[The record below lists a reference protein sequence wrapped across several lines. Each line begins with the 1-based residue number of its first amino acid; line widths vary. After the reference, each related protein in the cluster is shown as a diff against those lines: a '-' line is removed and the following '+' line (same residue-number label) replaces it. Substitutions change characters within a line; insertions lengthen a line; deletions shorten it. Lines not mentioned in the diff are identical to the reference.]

1 MHRPVKLRIPIEHL
15 FRESPAAAFFPPMET
30 PLTVIVCLLAVFT
43 AALLAYRA
51 GRLSVPV
58 HQAEPEKSDVAPAAE
73 EAPEAPEPP
82 KDIHALAADL
92 DDLWSKAPTLEGARR
107 STAFREA
114 VAAVATAHGDEDLL
128 GFARR
133 GEAMVAVL
141 ALEALATRETTGAGR
156 FQSSLVARIDST
168 SGIHR
173 EHAFTLLHESARGPV
188 VPPVL
193 AMIHRNLCSWDD
205 AEAAEALREFIDHRK
220 AAGEAPTFGKPMP
233 KLSSWDRSNFEDIF
247 RRLPDELA
255 DPLREEMKG
264 AGGEGK
270 WQKFLA
276 GFARLLEPVGDTL
289 DDGSPLVGTPALD
302 KAAERLADMLAGG
315 DTIQPPL
322 LIGDEGCG
330 KSALI
335 RLVVKHLQ
343 QAGYTVFEASGPDIV
358 SGQCYLG
365 DLEKR
370 VRSMIEALENEKF
383 VWLVPSLADLVHAG
397 KTRSSEA
404 GVLDLVMPA
413 LQRGG
418 TRVLAEVR
426 PGVLDKLLGE
436 APRIASAMT
445 LVRIDAPGPAESIAM
460 VAEWLARH
468 RGERT
473 TTVKAS
479 AAQLGEALM
488 LAGQYFPGPALP
500 GRLFK
505 LVRAA
510 FHHAVAAGG
519 GARELDRG
527 LLLESIAAA
536 TGMPIELLDENRPL
550 GLDTLRGHFSASVM
564 GQPEAVDALVAR
576 LAMMKAGVTD
586 PTRPLGVF
594 LFAGPTGTGKTE
606 LAKCLSTYLFGS
618 PDRMLRIDMSEIRSG
633 TLDRLTGAPST
644 GEANSLASRI
654 RQQPFAV
661 ILLDEFEKADPAA
674 WDLFLQVFDDGRLT
688 DAAGNTADFRQSI
701 IILTS
706 NLGAKVAQGVPLGFG
721 AGAAAEFRAEEIDK
735 AIAEAFRP
743 EFVNRIDRVLCF
755 RPLSRDTMRAI
766 LSAELR
772 KALGRRGLRQRPW
785 VIEIDATATDFL
797 LDKGFSPTLGA
808 RPLQRAIDRHLLG
821 PMAEAVVRGELP
833 DAEDLVFI
841 YAKDGRLRWDLASG
855 EIPALATSDPGE
867 LPSLT
872 LRQMALGPAG
882 SREEIDALRG
892 RLVDLTG
899 LIELESF
906 HQRRA
911 NIFESMAGEGFWNS
925 PGRFAILGEA
935 EYLDRIESATRS
947 ASKTVERLASQ
958 PAGGPAIRSL
968 VSKMALRLHL
978 LENAW
983 HDAGEGKSSAAWI
996 ALQPMEDT
1004 PKCTAFAAALA
1015 GMIEGWASQRDMD
1028 IKPLAID
1035 GWQRAWSV
1043 EGFAALR
1050 ILEAENGLHIAEE
1063 GGLGETARVQIAVA
1077 AQIPGPESLL
1087 PGPISV
1093 VAAKALH
1100 DAHSREIVRRYQ
1112 DRPTPLVRDRRRN
1125 FRTGRLDLVL
1135 AGHFDLM
1142 NGA

>member
-1 MHRPVKLRIPIEHL
+1 
-15 FRESPAAAFFPPMET
+15 MEI
-30 PLTVIVCLLAVFT
+30 PLTVIVCLLAVFA
-43 AALLAYRA
+43 AALFAYRM
-51 GRLSVPV
+51 GRLTVP
-58 HQAEPEKSDVAPAAE
+58 ATKPEPEKTEPTPEVE
-73 EAPEAPEPP
+73 ETPETPESP

-92 DDLWSKAPTLEGARR
+92 DDLWSKAPTLEAARKPDN
-107 STAFREA
+107 FREA
-114 VAAVATAHGDEDLL
+114 VAAVAAAHEDEDLF
-128 GFARR
+128 GYARR
-133 GEAMVAVL
+133 GDGMVPVL
-141 ALEALATRETTGAGR
+141 ALEAVVARGQTDPDRLRNA
-156 FQSSLVARIDST
+156 LVARVENT

-173 EHAFTLLHESARGPV
+173 EHAFAMLHEAATGPV
-188 VPPVL
+188 IPAVM
-193 AMIHRNLCSWDD
+193 AMLHRNLHSWDD
-205 AEAAEALREFIDHRK
+205 SEAAAALSAFLEQRK
-220 AAGEAPTFGKPMP
+220 AAGEAPSFGQPMP
-233 KLSSWDRSNFEDIF
+233 KIGSWDRSNFEDIF
-247 RRLPDELA
+247 RRLPAELA

-264 AGGEGK
+264 SGGDKKRE
-270 WQKFLA
+270 KFLS
-276 GFARLLEPVGDTL
+276 GFARILEPVGDTL
-289 DDGSPLVGTPALD
+289 DDGSPLVATAALE
-302 KAAERLADMLAGG
+302 KAAGRLADMLTEGE
-315 DTIQPPL
+315 TIQRPL

-335 RLVVKHLQ
+335 RMVVKRLQ
-343 QAGYTVFEASGPDIV
+343 QAGFTVFEASGPDIV

-370 VRSMIEALENEKF
+370 VRSMIEALEKEKF

-404 GVLDLVMPA
+404 GVLDLIMPA
-413 LQRGG
+413 MQRGG
-418 TRVLAEVR
+418 IRMIAEVR

-436 APRIASAMT
+436 APRIGHAMT
-445 LVRIDAPGPAESIAM
+445 PVRIDAPGPEESVAM
-460 VAEWLARH
+460 VSEWLSLH
-468 RGERT
+468 RGERGT
-473 TTVKAS
+473 TIRAS
-479 AAQLGEALM
+479 SAQLGEALL

-500 GRLFK
+500 GRLFT
-505 LVRAA
+505 LVRTT

-519 GARELDRG
+519 GARELDRA
-527 LLLESIAAA
+527 LLLESIAAS

-550 GLDTLRGHFSASVM
+550 DLDALRGHFSATVM

-606 LAKCLSTYLFGS
+606 LAKCLASYLFGS

-633 TLDRLTGAPST
+633 TLDRLTGAPAT

-654 RQQPFAV
+654 RQQPFSV

-721 AGAAAEFRAEEIDK
+721 AGAAADFRAEEIEK
-735 AIAEAFRP
+735 AIADAFRP

-772 KALGRRGLRQRPW
+772 KALARRGLRQRSW
-785 VIEIDATATDFL
+785 LIEIDATATDFL

-833 DAEDLVFI
+833 DGEDLVFI
-841 YAKDGRLRWDLASG
+841 YAKDGRLHWDLASG
-855 EIPALATSDPGE
+855 ETTAAVTPDPAE

-872 LRQMALGPAG
+872 LRQLALGPAG
-882 SREEIDALRG
+882 SREEIEALRR
-892 RLVDLTG
+892 RLEDLAA
-899 LIELESF
+899 LIELEAF

-911 NIFESMAGEGFWNS
+911 EIFESMAGDGFWNS
-925 PGRFAILGEA
+925 PDRFAVLGDA
-935 EYLDRIESATRS
+935 EYLDRIESATR
-947 ASKTVERLASQ
+947 AARKTVERLASQ
-958 PAGGPAIRSL
+958 PLGGSATRSL
-968 VSKMALRLHL
+968 VSKMALRVHL

-983 HDAGEGKSSAAWI
+983 HDAGDGKGSAAWI
-996 ALQPMEDT
+996 ALRPVEET
-1004 PKCTAFAAALA
+1004 PKSFGFATLLA
-1015 GMIEGWASQRDMD
+1015 GMIEGWAAQRGMD
-1028 IKPLAID
+1028 LKPLALD

-1050 ILEAENGLHIAEE
+1050 ILEHENGVHIAEE

-1087 PGPISV
+1087 PAPLSV

-1100 DAHSREIVRRYQ
+1100 DARTDEVVRRYQ
-1112 DRPTPLVRDRRRN
+1112 ERPTPLVRDRRRD

-1142 NGA
+1142 KGA

>member
-1 MHRPVKLRIPIEHL
+1 
-15 FRESPAAAFFPPMET
+15 MEI
-30 PLTVIVCLLAVFT
+30 PLTVVICLLAVFT
-43 AALLAYRA
+43 ASLLAYRA

-58 HQAEPEKSDVAPAAE
+58 RNPEPEKAE
-73 EAPEAPEPP
+73 VKAETEDSTETPETP
-82 KDIHALAADL
+82 KDIHALASDL
-92 DDLWSKAPTLEGARR
+92 DDLWSKSPSLDAASR
-107 STAFREA
+107 SDAFREA
-114 VAAVATAHGDEDLL
+114 VATVAAAHGDEDLF

-133 GEAMVAVL
+133 GDGMVAVL
-141 ALEALATRETTGAGR
+141 AIEALATRESTDAAR
-156 FQSSLVARIDST
+156 FQKTLVARIDNT

-173 EHAFTLLHESARGPV
+173 EHAFKLLHESAKGPV
-188 VPPVL
+188 VPSVM
-193 AMIHRNLCSWDD
+193 AMLHRNLLSWDD
-205 AEAAEALREFIDHRK
+205 TEAAEALREFLEKRK
-220 AAGEAPTFGKPMP
+220 AAGETPGFGNPMP

-264 AGGEGK
+264 AGGDKK
-270 WQKFLA
+270 WHEFLS
-276 GFARLLEPVGDTL
+276 GFARVLEPAGETL
-289 DDGSPLVGTPALD
+289 DDGSPLVETPELN
-302 KAAERLADMLAGG
+302 KAAGRLSDMLAGE
-315 DTIQPPL
+315 TVQRPL
-322 LIGDEGCG
+322 LIGEEGCG
-330 KSALI
+330 KSSLI
-335 RLVVKHLQ
+335 RMVVKRLQ
-343 QAGYTVFEASGPDIV
+343 QDGFTVFEASGPDIV

-370 VRSMIEALENEKF
+370 VRSMIEALEMEKF

-397 KTRSSEA
+397 KTRSSES

-418 TRVLAEVR
+418 IRVLAEVR

-436 APRIASAMT
+436 APRIANAMT
-445 LVRIDAPGPAESIAM
+445 LVRYDAPGNDETLAM
-460 VAEWLARH
+460 VSEWIARH
-468 RGERT
+468 RGERG

-510 FHHAVAAGG
+510 FHHAVASGG
-519 GARELDRG
+519 GVRELDRG
-527 LLLESIAAA
+527 LLLGSIAAA

-550 GLDTLRGHFSASVM
+550 DLEALRGHFSASVM

-586 PTRPLGVF
+586 PTRPQGVF

-606 LAKCLSTYLFGS
+606 LAKCLASYLFGS

-633 TLDRLTGAPST
+633 TLERLTGAPST

-654 RQQPFAV
+654 RQQPFSV

-706 NLGAKVAQGVPLGFG
+706 NLGARVAQGVPLGFG
-721 AGAAAEFRAEEIDK
+721 AGAAAEFRAEEIEK

-797 LDKGFSPTLGA
+797 LEKGFSPTLGA

-821 PMAEAVVRGELP
+821 PMAEAAVRGELP
-833 DAEDLVFI
+833 DGEDLVFI

-855 EIPALATSDPGE
+855 ETPEVVTPDPGE
-867 LPSLT
+867 LPLLT
-872 LRQMALGPAG
+872 LRQMALGPVG
-882 SREEIDALRG
+882 SREEIDALRR
-892 RLVDLTG
+892 RLDDLAG
-899 LIELESF
+899 LIELEAF

-911 NIFESMAGEGFWNS
+911 NIFERMAWDGFWS
-925 PGRFAILGEA
+925 SADRFAVLGEA

-947 ASKTVERLASQ
+947 AIKTVGRLASQ
-958 PAGGPAIRSL
+958 PAGGPATRSL
-968 VSKMALRLHL
+968 VSKMALRVHL

-983 HDAGEGKSSAAWI
+983 HDAGDGKGSAAWI
-996 ALQPMEDT
+996 ALRPMEDT
-1004 PKCTAFAAALA
+1004 PKCAAFAAALT

-1028 IKPLAID
+1028 IKPLALD

-1050 ILEAENGLHIAEE
+1050 ILEPENGLHIAEE
-1063 GGLGETARVQIAVA
+1063 GGLGETARVRIAVA
-1077 AQIPGPESLL
+1077 AQLPGPESLL
-1087 PGPISV
+1087 PGPISM
-1093 VAAKALH
+1093 VAAKAL
-1100 DAHSREIVRRYQ
+1100 DDVQSTEVVRRYQ
-1112 DRPTPLVRDRRRN
+1112 DRPTPLVRDRRRD

-1135 AGHFDLM
+1135 AGHFDLI